1 MLYLEGKRETKQ
13 KKKETSSNESYVVNS
28 EINFGSG
35 VWSVDNLFFGS

>member
-13 KKKETSSNESYVVNS
+13 KKTSSNESYVVNS